1 MINRNKPILVTLT
14 WISGLLL
21 FASFAFI
28 GWTGWRSLNIAGD
41 RVGAKGWVQYLHTK
55 PGQNFLLKCS
65 MDAKCNQPLNQVW
78 AQSMPQYA
86 WFLPILPFISLI
98 VVRALRN
105 RSPQK
110 DPGEA
115 RWATKKDLEPYLLD
129 APKGSPRVGYL
140 GLLESK
146 YVIRP
151 PENMRCA
158 HTLVIGGT
166 GAGKTTRYV
175 NPNLLMDAKDGV
187 SAVVFDLKYPDPRS
201 GFLECINYFK
211 AWGRMVYPFTPFDPD
226 SVRVPLLAGVKTVQD
241 AFEVASAFRP
251 AGGEESDAAFYK
263 NNERQLLA
271 GLVLAVSQE
280 PDASMYRIYQLLG
293 GGTDDLLK
301 FVNARPFLKPILG
314 TLLELRK
321 DALTGIATGLMGDL
335 QPFLNPNLNRAT
347 SAGSGQTL
355 ALEEICQKA
364 SFLYIG
370 IPQEEIQGGQGQ
382 VLLRLIK
389 RVLDR
394 AILNVCGQNAGRLP
408 IHLSLYLDEFP
419 SFGQLPNI
427 AENLATMRSRRVAYH
442 IAMQNLAQGQALYGR
457 EAFAGMINNNFAQ
470 MVVFPRSLRLE
481 DAKFFAENF
490 GETTVLESSSSYAM
504 TGNVV
509 MADAFGEVKRTQSV
523 KEVKRFLLSP
533 EAMRTFPDGFAVI
546 ETIGAPPA
554 KVEMP
559 RLDQPQNPYSGVY
572 AKIKKTYSTPEL
584 RKPGALVDPLS
595 VPGSTSEV
603 SVSAVSGAPVA
614 ASGPN
619 PFAESFRT
627 WFGGLIERH
636 VAMSVELDGD
646 KPVMVAIERGDLE
659 PMHADLAQWVEK
671 GWVSDGPRVLIPHL
685 GLSRVTKFWAKL
697 IERAG
702 TQAIQ
707 NAQPSKNN
715 AGGSKN
721 SSGGSSKPNS
731 PSGSGKPN
739 HQAQTTRAESRAAQQ
754 SEPRR
759 QDLEVK
765 PVSSKPVLEKP
776 VLNKPA
782 VSSASPQQAATVDV
796 IPEKTSAPVAIESA
810 PVVHPVATA
819 HPPEL
824 PMVNP
829 ALLETKPTQIPT
841 VGTSPDANAEATA
854 RPRPPR
860 IGGSSPMV
868 KK

>member
-28 GWTGWRSLNIAGD
+28 GWTGWRALNIAGD

-78 AQSMPQYA
+78 AQAMPQYV

-226 SVRVPLLAGVKTVQD
+226 SVRVPLLAGIKTVQD

-321 DALTGIATGLMGDL
+321 DNLTGIATGLMGDL

-347 SAGSGQTL
+347 SAGPGQTL

-523 KEVKRFLLSP
+523 KEVKRWLLSP

-584 RKPGALVDPLS
+584 RKPGALPDPVS
-595 VPGSTSEV
+595 NPTDAPEVP
-603 SVSAVSGAPVA
+603 VSATSGAP

-619 PFAESFRT
+619 PFAESFRA
-627 WFGGLIERH
+627 WFGSLIERNI
-636 VAMSVELDGD
+636 AMSVELDGD
-646 KPVMVAIERGDLE
+646 KPVMVAIERCDLE
-659 PMHADLAQWVEK
+659 PLPADLAQWVEK
-671 GWVSDGPRVLIPHL
+671 GWVSDGQRVLIPHL
-685 GLSRVTKFWAKL
+685 GLSRVTKFWTKL
-697 IERAG
+697 IERSG
-702 TQAIQ
+702 TQAAQ
-707 NAQPSKNN
+707 NAQVSKSGPGAPKGGPSKPGNP
-715 AGGSKN
+715 AHTARRES
-721 SSGGSSKPNS
+721 
-731 PSGSGKPN
+731 
-739 HQAQTTRAESRAAQQ
+739 QTPQRAAPRQQ
-754 SEPRR
+754 DSEA
-759 QDLEVK
+759 K
-765 PVSSKPVLEKP
+765 PVASKPVLEKP
-776 VLNKPA
+776 APNQPV
-782 VSSASPQQAATVDV
+782 VSGASPQQVAQPADV
-796 IPEKTSAPVAIESA
+796 ITEKVNAPVALESNT
-810 PVVHPVATA
+810 PGVNPATEPSSA
-819 HPPEL
+819 L
-824 PMVNP
+824 PVNP
-829 ALLETKPTQIPT
+829 ALLETKPLKIPT
-841 VGTSPDANAEATA
+841 VGTSPDVSAEATA

-860 IGGSSPMV
+860 IGGSSPV
-868 KK
+868 AKK